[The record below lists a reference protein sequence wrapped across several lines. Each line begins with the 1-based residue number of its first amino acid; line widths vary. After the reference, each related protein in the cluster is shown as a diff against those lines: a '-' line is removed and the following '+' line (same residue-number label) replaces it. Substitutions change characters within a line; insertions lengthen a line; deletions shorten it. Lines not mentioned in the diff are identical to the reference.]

1 MLEILLLN
9 LSLLLTL
16 NSTSLSWYFRLWGL
30 SLGSLSSLFL
40 LWGNELLSTSL
51 PMVWVIQDTLTSSLV
66 SLTWWISLLTLIAS
80 QNNIKT
86 KSNRIK
92 MFSWCVC
99 ILNLALILTFFMS
112 SSLWFYIFF
121 EASLIP
127 TLILILGW
135 GYQPERTQAGMYMM
149 LYTISASL
157 PLLLLIVLSINLYST
172 EFMTLPNLLSLKTHS
187 PLSSSFS
194 SLVFLTALGAF
205 LVKLPMYSV
214 HLWLPKAHVEAPVA
228 GSMILA
234 GVLLKLGGFG
244 MIRMHQ
250 FLSLT
255 EPGILKDLL
264 FCFAIFG
271 GVITSLICFRQVDLK
286 SLIAYSSV
294 GHMSLVLA
302 GIFSGSSWGW
312 QAALSMMLAHGLCSS
327 GLFALANFN
336 YEKTNTRS
344 LVLSK
349 GMLMMCPII
358 SMWWFLFCAVNMAA
372 PPSINLVSEIMVFP
386 AILFNR
392 LWMLLP
398 LALMSFL
405 AAVYNLFLYTTTQH
419 GSSPKFLLPLS
430 TINNPALLLLL
441 LHYIPVNLLILKT
454 DSICSWIL

>member
-1 MLEILLLN
+1 MLSILFVN
-9 LSLLLTL
+9 LSLLLTF
-16 NSTSLSWYFRLWGL
+16 NKSSLSWYFRVWGL

-40 LWGNELLSTSL
+40 LWSNELLGSSLASTWTS
-51 PMVWVIQDTLTSSLV
+51 QDTLTCSLV

-80 QNNIKT
+80 QNTIKT
-86 KSNRIK
+86 KMNRVK

-99 ILNLALILTFFMS
+99 LLNLTLLLTFFMN

-157 PLLLLIVLSINLYST
+157 PLLLLITFNANLHST

-187 PLSSSFS
+187 PLSSSMS
-194 SLVFLTALGAF
+194 SLIFITALGAF

-244 MIRMHQ
+244 MIKMHQ

-255 EPGILKDLL
+255 EPGTLKDLL
-264 FCFAIFG
+264 FCFALFG

-327 GLFALANFN
+327 GLFALANYN

-344 LVLSK
+344 LIMSK
-349 GMLMMCPII
+349 GMLLMCPII

-372 PPSINLVSEIMVFP
+372 PPSINLVSEIMIFP

-392 LWMLLP
+392 LWLLIP

-419 GSSPKFLLPLS
+419 GSSPKFLLPLGTLS
-430 TINNPALLLLL
+430 NPALLLLL

-454 DSICSWIL
+454 DSICNWIL